1 MTITPILPPL
11 PPPEIVELGGKT
23 TGYYA
28 TTTQK
33 LREAAYQAGRDAG
46 LAESTKAFEIADA
59 AMFDLLV
66 AHGIPDEDLLDGQD
80 SGIIYLVGD
89 GQQEVKTLAEADPAI
104 QDAFEWLQSRGL
116 AQLREEGGQQSIF
129 LSIGR
134 H

>member
-1 MTITPILPPL
+1 MSTPSLPPL

-23 TGYYA
+23 AGYYA
-28 TTTQK
+28 ATTQK

-66 AHGIPDEDLLDGQD
+66 AHGIPDEDLVDGNEC
-80 SGIIYLVGD
+80 GIVGIVSS
-89 GQQEVKTLAEADPAI
+89 GQQEVTALAEADSAI